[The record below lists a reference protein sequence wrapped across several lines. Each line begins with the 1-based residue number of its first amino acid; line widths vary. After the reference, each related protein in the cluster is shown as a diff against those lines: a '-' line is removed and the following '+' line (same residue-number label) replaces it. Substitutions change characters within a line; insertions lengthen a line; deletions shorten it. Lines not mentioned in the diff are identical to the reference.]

1 MLPWAHIARGLSFI
15 LKNCL
20 DSILVDKSVVIVIAS
35 ADVVVVVVVVVGVV
49 VASCFI

>member
-1 MLPWAHIARGLSFI
+1 MLLWAHIGRGLSFI

-20 DSILVDKSVVIVIAS
+20 DSIVVDKSVVIVIAS
-35 ADVVVVVVVVVGVV
+35 ADVVVVVVVVGVV